1 MVFSKRTNYRIITTL
16 KPRFYEDNYLP
27 LPPKWNTDCG
37 METCKELV
45 EQTRLNQTSANRS
58 SPKIPYNFH
67 VSLSFLSES
76 HRMYN
81 NYYVFTKRNPLIIYF
96 KPCKS
101 IMCLQWILWNRNL
114 LMPSKPQITFLH
126 LLDIWQYV

>member
-1 MVFSKRTNYRIITTL
+1 MTTL

-27 LPPKWNTDCG
+27 LPPNWNTDCG

-67 VSLSFLSES
+67 VSLSF
-76 HRMYN
+76 
-81 NYYVFTKRNPLIIYF
+81 FKRI
-96 KPCKS
+96 S
-101 IMCLQWILWNRNL
+101 
-114 LMPSKPQITFLH
+114 
-126 LLDIWQYV
+126 